1 VTEVLQF
8 IGPYWREV
16 AYAVFFLVLG
26 IWIYRR
32 FSRWNSNRKMAR
44 MRKAGREGE
53 ERAERWLRSNGF
65 RIETDQARRT
75 CNVKINGAAATF
87 DVRADFLVRNPKGER
102 AVVEVKTG
110 ASADPRSSAT
120 RRQIFEYASVY
131 GVKHVY
137 LFDGTNEKLMHL
149 EFAEPLGVPG
159 AKRRLPFWL
168 LSFVVGLG
176 LGALVTLWFR

>member
-1 VTEVLQF
+1 
-8 IGPYWREV
+8 
-16 AYAVFFLVLG
+16 
-26 IWIYRR
+26 
-32 FSRWNSNRKMAR
+32 
-44 MRKAGREGE
+44 MRQAGRRGE

-65 RIETDQARRT
+65 RIDTDQARRT
-75 CNVKINGAAATF
+75 CNVKINGAPATF
-87 DVRADFLVRNPKGER
+87 EVRADFLVRNPKGEP

-149 EFAEPLGVPG
+149 EFAEHPALPGGRVRLGFGLLAFLIG
-159 AKRRLPFWL
+159 AGVGAWL
-168 LSFVVGLG
+168 TQGL
-176 LGALVTLWFR
+176 R

>member
-1 VTEVLQF
+1 MPEFFEVS
-8 IGPYWREV
+8 IPYWQEILF
-16 AYAVFFLVLG
+16 ALFFLLLG
-26 IWIYRR
+26 VGGYRR
-32 FSRWNSNRKMAR
+32 FSRWRSNRQMAK
-44 MRKAGREGE
+44 MRKAGRQGE

-75 CNVKINGAAATF
+75 CNVKINGTSATF
-87 DVRADFLVRNPKGER
+87 EVRADFLVRNPKGER

-137 LFDGTNEKLMHL
+137 LFDGSNEKLMHL
-149 EFAEPLGVPG
+149 EFAERPGIPGGKGHMGAGLLWLLVGFGLGV
-159 AKRRLPFWL
+159 L
-168 LSFVVGLG
+168 LTVGL
-176 LGALVTLWFR
+176 